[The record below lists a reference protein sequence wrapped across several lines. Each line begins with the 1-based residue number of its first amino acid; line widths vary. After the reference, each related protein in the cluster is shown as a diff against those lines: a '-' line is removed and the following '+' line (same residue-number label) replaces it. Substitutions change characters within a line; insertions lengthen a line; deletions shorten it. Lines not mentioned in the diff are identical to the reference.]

1 MINKDSLIAEI
12 RKNRAEILQQYDWSI
27 LKHHKD
33 IMTKQ
38 KVFKDRLVTLEP
50 KKKSPPDCSRP

>member
-1 MINKDSLIAEI
+1 MNKDSLVAET

-33 IMTKQ
+33 IITKQ
-38 KVFKDRLVTLEP
+38 EIFKDRLVTLEP
-50 KKKSPPDCSRP
+50 KRKSRPDCSRP